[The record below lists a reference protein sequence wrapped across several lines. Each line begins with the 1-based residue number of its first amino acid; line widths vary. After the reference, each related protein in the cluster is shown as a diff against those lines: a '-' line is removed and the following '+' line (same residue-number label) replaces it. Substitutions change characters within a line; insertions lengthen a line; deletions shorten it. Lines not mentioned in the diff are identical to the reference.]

1 MLAFLRT
8 VVAAP
13 SISGE
18 VGLLIPDFGLFFDFD
33 LGPVAPITVG

>member
-1 MLAFLRT
+1 MLVFLRT

-18 VGLLIPDFGLFFDFD
+18 VGLLIVDLGLFFDFD
-33 LGPVAPITVG
+33 LGPDVPMTVG